1 MRGTRNPWNKSSPL
15 SGSADGDAVAE
26 GGWLIGRA
34 VPVVA
39 VVPGAVVPAEAT
51 VLVETVVPVEAV
63 FPGIDS
69 VVPAVAIVAVAM
81 DEAVGSVNEP
91 DADVAVGE
99 AVGATVPK
107 PTPGGMESDRGAS
120 VNDGVV

>member
-1 MRGTRNPWNKSSPL
+1 M
-15 SGSADGDAVAE
+15 
-26 GGWLIGRA
+26 
-34 VPVVA
+34 A

-63 FPGIDS
+63 FPGVDS

-107 PTPGGMESDRGAS
+107 PTPGGMESDMGAS